1 MLNMSVAADYT
12 NAAVAAA
19 QNPSNA
25 RYHYGEHI
33 LTIGQAYAKNIQALF
48 QTTTLVG
55 LLLVKLQLLLQVVV
69 VSCAYAK
76 LISRC

>member
-1 MLNMSVAADYT
+1 MPNMSVAADYT

-25 RYHYGEHI
+25 GYHHGEHI
-33 LTIGQAYAKNIQALF
+33 LTISQAYAENIQAPF
-48 QTTTLVG
+48 RTTTLVG
-55 LLLVKLQLLLQVVV
+55 LPLVKPQLLLQVVV
-69 VSCAYAK
+69 VSCAYAE

>member
-1 MLNMSVAADYT
+1 MPNMSVAVDFT

-25 RYHYGEHI
+25 GYHYGEHI
-33 LTIGQAYAKNIQALF
+33 LTIGQAYAEDIQALF

-55 LLLVKLQLLLQVVV
+55 LPLVRLQLLLQVIV
-69 VSCAYAK
+69 VSCAYAE
-76 LISRC
+76 LRLRC